1 MDGFYD
7 QQVPFM
13 GPGKSCTEEGR
24 GRPGSDRKRK
34 FLETDLAHD
43 SEGRQGWPGPPQ
55 VPDDEQFVPDFQSD
69 NLVLHAPP
77 PAKIKRELPSPS
89 SELSSCSHEQAL
101 CAGYGDK
108 CLYNCC
114 AYDRK
119 PPAGFK
125 PLTPPATPVSPA
137 QPGPALPPPP
147 PPAPAVP
154 AAAHGAAPAPH
165 ALQEQRQQP
174 PFAVPRPPHPPI
186 HMPKMMSEN
195 QYPAEHRYC
204 ASPTSVTAGILWG
217 FMGTLGVGRW
227 SQSLSEPLGPAAPRP
242 PQGFKQEYHD
252 PLYEHGGPGLPGPP
266 GHSFQPPMGIKQE
279 PRDYCI
285 DSEVPNCQSLYLRGN
300 VFPNS
305 HDGFSYEKDTRLYFD
320 DTCVVPERLEAG
332 KVKQEPTLYR
342 EGPPYQRRGS
352 LQLWQFLVTLLDDPA
367 NAHFIAWTGRGME
380 FKLIEP
386 EENRPAMNYDKLSRS
401 LRYYYE
407 KGIMQKVA
415 GERYVYKF
423 VCDPDALFSM
433 AYPDNQRPFLK
444 TEPDCPVPEE
454 ETVPLTHF
462 EDSPAFL
469 LEMDPCGSLPYAEGF
484 AY

>member
-13 GPGKSCTEEGR
+13 GPGKSCAEEGR

-43 SEGRQGWPGPPQ
+43 SEELFQDLSQLQEAWLAEAQ

-77 PAKIKRELPSPS
+77 PAKIKRELHSPS

-101 CAGYGDK
+101 CTSYGDK
-108 CLYNCC
+108 CLYNCW
-114 AYDRK
+114 
-119 PPAGFK
+119 F
-125 PLTPPATPVSPA
+125 
-137 QPGPALPPPP
+137 
-147 PPAPAVP
+147 
-154 AAAHGAAPAPH
+154 
-165 ALQEQRQQP
+165 QRQLSEPCHPFPPQP
-174 PFAVPRPPHPPI
+174 RVPGDGRPI
-186 HMPKMMSEN
+186 
-195 QYPAEHRYC
+195 YHR
-204 ASPTSVTAGILWG
+204 
-217 FMGTLGVGRW
+217 
-227 SQSLSEPLGPAAPRP
+227 QLSEPLGPTAPRP
-242 PQGFKQEYHD
+242 AQGFKQEYHD
-252 PLYEHGGPGLPGPP
+252 PLYEHSGPSLPGPP
-266 GHSFQPPMGIKQE
+266 GPGFQPPMGIKQE

-285 DSEVPNCQSLYLRGN
+285 DSEVPNCQSSYLRGG
-300 VFPNS
+300 VFPS
-305 HDGFSYEKDTRLYFD
+305 SQDGFSYEKDTRLYFD
-320 DTCVVPERLEAG
+320 DTCVVPERLEG

-386 EENRPAMNYDKLSRS
+386 EEVARRWGIQKNRPAMNYDKLSRS

-462 EDSPAFL
+462 EDSPAYL

>member
-13 GPGKSCTEEGR
+13 GPGKSCPEESR

-43 SEGRQGWPGPPQ
+43 SEELFQDLSQLQEAWLAEAQ

-77 PAKIKRELPSPS
+77 PAKIKRELHSPS

-101 CAGYGDK
+101 CASYGDK

-119 PPAGFK
+119 PTAGFK

-137 QPGPALPPPP
+137 HQGSALP
-147 PPAPAVP
+147 PPAPAVQ

-165 ALQEQRQQP
+165 PLQEQRQQT
-174 PFAVPRPPHPPI
+174 FAVPQPPHPPM

-195 QYPAEHRYC
+195 QYPAEHSRV
-204 ASPTSVTAGILWG
+204 SPSG
-217 FMGTLGVGRW
+217 MGLDVAAWQRPCSGAMETLGTC
-227 SQSLSEPLGPAAPRP
+227 
-242 PQGFKQEYHD
+242 PQQASILPQRSGAQLQEYHD
-252 PLYEHGGPGLPGPP
+252 PLYEHSGPSLPGPP
-266 GHSFQPPMGIKQE
+266 GHGFQPPTGIKQE

-285 DSEVPNCQSLYLRGN
+285 DSEVPNCQSSYLRGG
-300 VFPNS
+300 VFPSS

-320 DTCVVPERLEAG
+320 DTCVVPERLEG
-332 KVKQEPTLYR
+332 RVKQEPTLYR

-386 EENRPAMNYDKLSRS
+386 EEVQGVLPQHLVAPLMPSS
-401 LRYYYE
+401 SS
-407 KGIMQKVA
+407 QVA

-462 EDSPAFL
+462 EDSPAYL

>member
-1 MDGFYD
+1 
-7 QQVPFM
+7 V
-13 GPGKSCTEEGR
+13 
-24 GRPGSDRKRK
+24 
-34 FLETDLAHD
+34 
-43 SEGRQGWPGPPQ
+43 
-55 VPDDEQFVPDFQSD
+55 
-69 NLVLHAPP
+69 VLHAPP
-77 PAKIKRELPSPS
+77 PAKIKRELHSPS
-89 SELSSCSHEQAL
+89 SELSSCSHEQGL

-137 QPGPALPPPP
+137 HQGSALP
-147 PPAPAVP
+147 PPAPAVQ
-154 AAAHGAAPAPH
+154 AAAHGAATAPH
-165 ALQEQRQQP
+165 PLQEQRQQT
-174 PFAVPRPPHPPI
+174 FAVPRPPHPHV

-195 QYPAEHRYC
+195 QYPAEHRQLSEPC
-204 ASPTSVTAGILWG
+204 HP
-217 FMGTLGVGRW
+217 FPPQPGVPGDSRPVYHR
-227 SQSLSEPLGPAAPRP
+227 QLSEPLGPAAPHP

-252 PLYEHGGPGLPGPP
+252 PLYEHGGPSLPGPP
-266 GHSFQPPMGIKQE
+266 SHGFQPPMGIKQE

-285 DSEVPNCQSLYLRGN
+285 DSGGCEGPVLTEGL
-300 VFPNS
+300 FPL
-305 HDGFSYEKDTRLYFD
+305 GFSYEKDTRLYFD
-320 DTCVVPERLEAG
+320 DTCVVPERLEG

-352 LQLWQFLVTLLDDPA
+352 LQLWQFLGVTGPHYHPASWGTAGGGLGPVLVVLRLLFPGG
-367 NAHFIAWTGRGME
+367 GRCRAPLMP
-380 FKLIEP
+380 F
-386 EENRPAMNYDKLSRS
+386 SS
-401 LRYYYE
+401 L
-407 KGIMQKVA
+407 QVA

-462 EDSPAFL
+462 EDSPAYL

>member
-13 GPGKSCTEEGR
+13 GPRKSCTEEGR

-43 SEGRQGWPGPPQ
+43 SEELFQDLSQLQEAWLAEAQ

-101 CAGYGDK
+101 CASYGDK
-108 CLYNCC
+108 CLYN
-114 AYDRK
+114 
-119 PPAGFK
+119 
-125 PLTPPATPVSPA
+125 S
-137 QPGPALPPPP
+137 ALPL
-147 PPAPAVP
+147 PAPAVP
-154 AAAHGAAPAPH
+154 AAHGAAPGPH
-165 ALQEQRQQP
+165 TLQEQRQQP
-174 PFAVPRPPHPPI
+174 PFAVPRPPQPPV

-195 QYPAEHRYC
+195 QYPAEHRFQRQLSEPC
-204 ASPTSVTAGILWG
+204 HPFPPQAGVPGDSRPIYH
-217 FMGTLGVGRW
+217 R
-227 SQSLSEPLGPAAPRP
+227 QLSEPLGPAAPRP

-285 DSEVPNCQSLYLRGN
+285 DSEVPNCQSSYLRGN

-320 DTCVVPERLEAG
+320 DTCVVPERLEG

-386 EENRPAMNYDKLSRS
+386 EEVARRWGIQKNRPAMNYDKLSRS

-469 LEMDPCGSLPYAEGF
+469 LEMDPCSSLPYAEGF